1 MKKKKVMIL
10 GKTPPPFMGPA
21 VATLILLKSE
31 LAQTFN
37 LIHVNTKINDDL
49 RNIGKFNFRK
59 LWNNISLYT
68 TMFSKI
74 RSGKPNLILIPISQ
88 STIGFLKDSIFIWI
102 GILCRKKILLHL
114 RGSDFRRWLNST
126 SKLNRFF
133 VKKTIAK
140 TNGVIVLGNNLKPLF
155 KDLIPDDNIY
165 VCPNGGTYVFKENT
179 IENKAKIKLLY
190 IGNLLP
196 GKGIEDVLS
205 SLTKLPTEI
214 LNKIELTV
222 KGEFLVYD
230 TKIKCLQIVSDNNLP
245 VEFMSASHPISKF
258 DLLSDADIFL
268 FPPREPEGHPWV
280 IIEAMAASL
289 PIISTDQGA
298 IIESVID
305 GSNGF
310 IVPPFQPDII
320 ADKIKLLVSDPILRK
335 KMGAESLNYYKK
347 EFTEERMVE
356 KLTNIFN
363 TVINK

>member
-1 MKKKKVMIL
+1 
-10 GKTPPPFMGPA
+10 
-21 VATLILLKSE
+21 
-31 LAQTFN
+31 
-37 LIHVNTKINDDL
+37 
-49 RNIGKFNFRK
+49 
-59 LWNNISLYT
+59 
-68 TMFSKI
+68 
-74 RSGKPNLILIPISQ
+74 
-88 STIGFLKDSIFIWI
+88 
-102 GILCRKKILLHL
+102 
-114 RGSDFRRWLNST
+114 
-126 SKLNRFF
+126 
-133 VKKTIAK
+133 
-140 TNGVIVLGNNLKPLF
+140 
-155 KDLIPDDNIY
+155 
-165 VCPNGGTYVFKENT
+165 
-179 IENKAKIKLLY
+179 
-190 IGNLLP
+190 
-196 GKGIEDVLS
+196 
-205 SLTKLPTEI
+205 
-214 LNKIELTV
+214 
-222 KGEFLVYD
+222 
-230 TKIKCLQIVSDNNLP
+230 
-245 VEFMSASHPISKF
+245 MSASHPISKF